1 MYCKHCG
8 APYNASDKFCRNCG
22 APKRFALGENG
33 KEKAFWRHG
42 WFTILMLFMCFPVGV
57 ILVFINH
64 PSIVKTFMMFIL
76 GLVVLTIGAFYF
88 GGCSLDIEKPV
99 PRKTEPV
106 KGEYVDNRMEKMYV
120 EYDLAFAHSGR
131 CKYNL

>member
-22 APKRFALGENG
+22 APKRFALGKDE

-88 GGCSLDIEKPV
+88 GGCSLDIETPV

-131 CKYNL
+131 SKYNL

>member
-1 MYCKHCG
+1 MRCKHCG
-8 APYNASDKFCRNCG
+8 APFNANDKFCRNCG
-22 APKRFALGENG
+22 APKRFALGKDE

-76 GLVVLTIGAFYF
+76 GLIVLGAVTVYF
-88 GGCSLDIEKPV
+88 GGCSLEVEKPA
-99 PRKTEPV
+99 PRKTEPI
-106 KGEYVDNRMEKMYV
+106 KGEYVDNRMEKIYV
-120 EYDLAFAHSGR
+120 EYDLAFAYRGR
-131 CKYNL
+131 GKYNL